1 MMSLLEDKIR
11 LAKIVLET
19 ENPQIL
25 VQISELLET
34 QEKDFWVELSNHV
47 KEGIERGIQQAK
59 DGLLTPHDEVMKK
72 YEKYL

>member
-1 MMSLLEDKIR
+1 MSILEDKIR

-19 ENPQIL
+19 EDPQLL
-25 VQISELLET
+25 VQISELLEV
-34 QEKDFWVELSNHV
+34 QEKDFWLGLPKHV

-59 DGLLTPHDEVMKK
+59 DGLLTPHNEAMKK